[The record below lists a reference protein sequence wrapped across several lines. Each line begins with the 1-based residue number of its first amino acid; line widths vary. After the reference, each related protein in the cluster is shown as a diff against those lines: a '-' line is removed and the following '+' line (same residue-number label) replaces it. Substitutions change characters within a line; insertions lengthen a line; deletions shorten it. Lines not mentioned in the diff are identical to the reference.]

1 MAYGDAVRAFG
12 VEPPAEYLIIMDG
25 DDRYEAGCAV
35 PPWVLDWLAPRGQ
48 QINHLEALAAVA
60 ARLTFPDFLA
70 GRRAIHFIDNT
81 VALSKAVHGYA
92 NEPDMAAVTN
102 ALHVCDAVLGV
113 DAWWEWVPSAANVAD
128 LPSRAASTWSVS
140 ARALMAKIHQ
150 RISAQGFGRRTL
162 RLPTADQLDDPVAM
176 MRGAL
181 EMAAAVKAG
190 VPF

>member
-1 MAYGDAVRAFG
+1 M
-12 VEPPAEYLIIMDG
+12 
-25 DDRYEAGCAV
+25 
-35 PPWVLDWLAPRGQ
+35 
-48 QINHLEALAAVA
+48 
-60 ARLTFPDFLA
+60 
-70 GRRAIHFIDNT
+70 
-81 VALSKAVHGYA
+81 
-92 NEPDMAAVTN
+92 PDMAAVTN
-102 ALHVCDAVLGV
+102 ALHVCDAVLGI

-162 RLPTADQLDDPVAM
+162 QLPTADQLDDPVAM